1 MSPFGRWRKSLRH
14 LNMNQ
19 NHLYPGIT
27 RKTAHIIC
35 RISRK
40 NYKTWTQNNVTLCIP
55 QLIAPKWSHYR
66 AYTVD
71 KFIKKEIE
79 SANDTTEKKTLET
92 EQSVVRGGQVFTDQF
107 YSQHMRFHKDVSL
120 KAVIFTKGVIVRL
133 CFMHAFRMNQI
144 PTLKIDFER
153 GLVSGKHLIRKVSM
167 AKQKKLVV
175 FMAMMLPKQR

>member
-1 MSPFGRWRKSLRH
+1 MKEPLCSL
-14 LNMNQ
+14 
-19 NHLYPGIT
+19 
-27 RKTAHIIC
+27 
-35 RISRK
+35 
-40 NYKTWTQNNVTLCIP
+40 

-120 KAVIFTKGVIVRL
+120 YFYKGVLMGL